1 MSCLTSHGKVGSV
14 VLEYKKSLV
23 LERYFWNT
31 TYEPYSKLMHSNLSS
46 LPTTEYP
53 EFHPSPAHVRNW
65 YTTRHFFSIPF
76 FETI

>member
-31 TYEPYSKLMHSNLSS
+31 TYEPY
-46 LPTTEYP
+46 T
-53 EFHPSPAHVRNW
+53 HVRNW